1 MKQEAIESV
10 PTPTIVAAFWGGAFV
25 SSVGNLPPHLSL
37 ISFLAACRF
46 LGCCWR
52 CVFLLLDVTLLL
64 GSANFGGGDL
74 LPPI

>member
-10 PTPTIVAAFWGGAFV
+10 PTPTIVAAFWGAFV

-37 ISFLAACRF
+37 IFFYRCLLFFRILLEVRF
-46 LGCCWR
+46 SVSCYVVAWVR
-52 CVFLLLDVTLLL
+52 EFW
-64 GSANFGGGDL
+64 GGDL